1 VAPADALFVGDTWGP
16 DVEGPLAV
24 GLRPVHV
31 WRPSDGRSSPPP
43 ALVDGVRRVTDLRG
57 VVDLV

>member
-1 VAPADALFVGDTWGP
+1 
-16 DVEGPLAV
+16 
-24 GLRPVHV
+24 VHV